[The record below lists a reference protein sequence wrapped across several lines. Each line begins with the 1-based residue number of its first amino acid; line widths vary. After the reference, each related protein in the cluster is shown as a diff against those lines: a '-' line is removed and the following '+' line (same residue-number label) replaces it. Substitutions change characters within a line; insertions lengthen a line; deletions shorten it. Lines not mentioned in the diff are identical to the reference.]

1 MNNPISQHGIQS
13 SPLNSEMT
21 NLLSFNDT
29 PKTSITP
36 LRLSLSQLTTLRWSM
51 SDEVVQLKQA
61 GFDAIGLWRPKLSQ
75 FGEERAAEALTRAR
89 LQVSSISFAGGF
101 TGGCGLGYLEAI
113 EDGRMAIDQARIVGA
128 KTVVVVGGSA
138 NGHTVRHSHRMVKD
152 GLRQLADFAELAQV
166 TLSIL
171 PMHPVFQKRWTFLN
185 TLDQTLDL
193 LSQVD
198 HPSVGLAFDAYHL
211 WKEPRL
217 LERIPEL
224 VPMTNIVQLSDSHP
238 TAESEQ
244 DRLLP
249 GQGVIP
255 LPELIQTFQAASYA
269 GYFDIQVWSGNVW
282 KSNYAHLIEQTHA
295 TVKEMSLLAAKS
307 IQ

>member
-1 MNNPISQHGIQS
+1 VNNPISQPGIQN
-13 SPLNSEMT
+13 SPLDSGMT
-21 NLLSFNDT
+21 NLLSFNAAT
-29 PKTSITP
+29 KTSIAP
-36 LRLSLSQLTTLRWSM
+36 LRLSLSQLTTLRWPM
-51 SDEVVQLKQA
+51 TEEVVQLKQA

-75 FGEERAAEALTRAR
+75 FGEARAAEALTRAR
-89 LQVSSISFAGGF
+89 LQVSSLSFAGGF

-113 EDGRMAIDQARIVGA
+113 EDGRLAIEEARTVGA
-128 KTVVVVGGSA
+128 KTLIVVGGSA

-152 GLRQLADFAELAQV
+152 GLCQLADSAERAQV
-166 TLSIL
+166 TLSVL

-185 TLDQTLDL
+185 SLDQTLDL
-193 LSQVD
+193 LAQVD

-217 LERIPEL
+217 IERIPEL
-224 VPMTNIVQLSDSHP
+224 VPVTNIVQVSDSNP
-238 TAESEQ
+238 TPVSEQ

-255 LPELIQTFQAASYA
+255 LTELIQAFQSAGYA

-282 KSNYAHLIEQTHA
+282 RSNYSHLIEQTHA
-295 TVKEMSLLAAKS
+295 TVKEMSLVAAT
-307 IQ
+307 